1 MTKEVLDVSSLGG
14 QIILHTLYVLCIEWP
29 SYPFNVGTVTTK
41 IKKKTNQT
49 KTSTTL
55 LSIEYRQSLYML
67 HVLYMT
73 NVHASQNCK
82 HGLAVFIITM
92 TGKLIHLHV

>member
-1 MTKEVLDVSSLGG
+1 MLKISLTKEVLDVSSLGG
-14 QIILHTLYVLCIEWP
+14 QIILHTLYMLCIEWP

-55 LSIEYRQSLYML
+55 LSTEYRQSLYML
-67 HVLYMT
+67 HVHDQCT
-73 NVHASQNCK
+73 CK
-82 HGLAVFIITM
+82 S
-92 TGKLIHLHV
+92 KLQTWTCSIYYHNDR